1 MFPNLFSLYMFPGF
15 LNILIYSYV
24 NIYFIT
30 DDIFGIDE
38 ITLYEGEHS
47 ERVYSVAGEILDGV
61 SIITLIWDI
70 YSLWDLYLKI
80 IVIINNET
88 HINIIIYINIIII

>member
-1 MFPNLFSLYMFPGF
+1 M
-15 LNILIYSYV
+15 
-24 NIYFIT
+24 YFIT

-61 SIITLIWDI
+61 STITLI
-70 YSLWDLYLKI
+70 
-80 IVIINNET
+80 
-88 HINIIIYINIIII
+88 